1 MNDGRLAAIDA
12 LLAVVDAGGFGR
24 AARELGLTQSTV
36 SRRVAQLEARLGVKL
51 LARTTRSVKLTGEG
65 EAYVT
70 SARGALNILR
80 AADASIGLG
89 RTSMAGSVRITAP
102 TAFGRA
108 TIVPILAGLDAQ
120 YPELRFELDL
130 SDRYVDLASGNHDL
144 AIRFAADA
152 PSGWSCDEIGRIAGR
167 LCAAPIYLAQSK
179 KLNSF
184 TDLVDHKLL
193 APKTYAARTR
203 WRFRTSGRSKE
214 IDILPHMI
222 VSDYTALAH
231 LCLLGCG
238 IAPLPSFLC
247 DDAIRDEVLIE
258 VLPGSFSFGVNVFAV
273 SPLNISKVPR
283 IAIIREA
290 VGRALQVRSA
300 QHP

>member
-1 MNDGRLAAIDA
+1 MNYGRLAAIDA

-51 LARTTRSVKLTGEG
+51 LARTTRSVKLTSEG
-65 EAYVT
+65 DAYVA
-70 SARGALNILR
+70 SARGALSMLR
-80 AADASIGLG
+80 AADASIGYG

-108 TIVPILAGLDAQ
+108 TIVPILADLGAR

-130 SDRYVDLASGNHDL
+130 SDRYVDLASGNQDL
-144 AIRFAADA
+144 AIRFAPDA
-152 PSGWSCDEIGRIAGR
+152 PSGWSCDEIGRTAGR
-167 LCAAPIYLAQSK
+167 LCAAPAYLAQSK

-184 TDLVDHKLL
+184 ADLADHKLL

-203 WRFRTSGRSKE
+203 WRFRTGGRSRE
-214 IDILPHMI
+214 VDILPSMI

-231 LCLLGCG
+231 LCLLGSG
-238 IAPLPSFLC
+238 IAPPAELSVRQRNSGQGVGGSTAGQLC
-247 DDAIRDEVLIE
+247 LRCECPRCVAAQHAESS
-258 VLPGSFSFGVNVFAV
+258 PGRHHSRSGRA
-273 SPLNISKVPR
+273 R
-283 IAIIREA
+283 IAN
-290 VGRALQVRSA
+290 
-300 QHP
+300 